1 MNSASRGRVAVLSKV
16 NMHKEKIEQSRS
28 RVTDITF
35 GITLVLG
42 IIASFAW
49 GGALVWLGLHM
60 LDIV

>member
-1 MNSASRGRVAVLSKV
+1 MLSKV
-16 NMHKEKIEQSRS
+16 NMHKGKIEQSRS